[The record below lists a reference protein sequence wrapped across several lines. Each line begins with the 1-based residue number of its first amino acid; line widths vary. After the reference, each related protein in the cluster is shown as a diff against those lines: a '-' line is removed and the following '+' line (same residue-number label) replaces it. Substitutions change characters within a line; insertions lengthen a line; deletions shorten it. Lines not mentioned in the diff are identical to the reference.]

1 MKQLYKQN
9 KMIHLNLKNKEEA
22 EALYFALDNE
32 TRCFNDPQ
40 ICPDHKRMVKKLI
53 KKVCELK

>member
-1 MKQLYKQN
+1 
-9 KMIHLNLKNKEEA
+9 MINLKLKNKEEA

-40 ICPDHKRMVKKLI
+40 VCPDHKRMVKKLI
-53 KKVCELK
+53 KKVCELKQ